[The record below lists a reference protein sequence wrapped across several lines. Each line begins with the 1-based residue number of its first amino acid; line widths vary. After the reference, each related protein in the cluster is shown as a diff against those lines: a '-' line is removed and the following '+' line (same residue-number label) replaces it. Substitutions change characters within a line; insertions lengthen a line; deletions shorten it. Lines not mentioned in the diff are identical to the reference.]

1 MGLLVEAAHRVLQP
15 WLGAGAPGIVRAAV
29 LTALIG
35 FGLGVYIVLLRAL
48 KVTSPRDLLRAIGRG
63 L

>member
-1 MGLLVEAAHRVLQP
+1 
-15 WLGAGAPGIVRAAV
+15 
-29 LTALIG
+29 
-35 FGLGVYIVLLRAL
+35 LGVYIVLLLAL